1 MSKIYRQPYVLREDF
16 PNLGE
21 IDIDIFPLFDVLSGI
36 AVHNAETFGQIK
48 YYNYLSRPCLLEY
61 TPTSSYLNEPT
72 LRCLLLEHIYN
83 SYDDSFIGND
93 EFSKNKNLRSEIR
106 DLINLNRY
114 EFYSV
119 AEELKVFYD
128 NEIEFATML
137 NADSE
142 KKVSIIIDARNVIY
156 PFANT
161 FQEINDFNNIEIYN
175 LTSRI
180 HFLNALGI
188 LDFLEN
194 NWRFDNYNLSSNK
207 SKFAELLSY
216 FLIDGKEQ
224 IRNVIKDERYT
235 ESNKAK
241 KEFQRIINNLQLK
254 KNN

>member
-1 MSKIYRQPYVLREDF
+1 M
-16 PNLGE
+16 
-21 IDIDIFPLFDVLSGI
+21 
-36 AVHNAETFGQIK
+36 
-48 YYNYLSRPCLLEY
+48 
-61 TPTSSYLNEPT
+61 
-72 LRCLLLEHIYN
+72 
-83 SYDDSFIGND
+83 
-93 EFSKNKNLRSEIR
+93 SEIR